1 MYLSK
6 LELHGFKS
14 FADRT
19 VVDFS
24 DGVTVVVG
32 PNGCGKSNIVDAVRW
47 VIGEQRARILRSD
60 KMDSVIFNGTSK
72 RRSLGMA
79 EVLLTVENT
88 RGVLPTEYSE
98 VTIGRRLFR
107 SGESEYLLN
116 GVNCRLK
123 DITDLFMDTGMGA
136 GAYSVIELKMIEE
149 ILSDNAQDRRHLFE
163 EAAGITKYKIRR
175 GQTLRKL
182 KSTQGDLNRVRDLT
196 EELDKQVR
204 SLERQAQKA
213 SRFKRYEE
221 RLHQLD
227 LMLASL
233 EYQKLSSDAQSVKKE
248 IVLFSDSAAGFSTKL
263 SAEEASH
270 ESLRT
275 DHISR
280 EKLVLEAQTKLAE
293 HMESLRTSESDL
305 RLGTERLTTISRDLT
320 RLEEER
326 TAAVGQKKH
335 LKELL
340 ERSES
345 EQTDVLPAAEK
356 AESELTNAKR
366 IKDEAQ
372 LTQQKHQVMLH
383 NLRLEERG
391 AVSSKMEEQ
400 RLIDRL
406 SSRVEIVTTDI
417 ADTEAAL
424 AAFDASSSDI
434 SSRKS
439 ASESELKEAAKQH
452 EKATTKLSTAVEER
466 KQIELDL
473 QGSQISLR
481 AAERAHDA
489 AAAEV
494 SLLQGLLSSFDD
506 FDEPVQFLATESNWS
521 SADLTTVA
529 DLISCDNDLQVAVN
543 AALGDYASCI
553 VVKTADEA
561 RRAVQSLRSS
571 EKGQATF
578 LVMERLKKAV
588 EQFPAAEYTRL
599 ASLVRSSE
607 SEYEALVD
615 LLFSGCYLVDSL
627 DGLSGELPGR
637 MITRTGEWVDP
648 SGYLHAGSETRGES
662 ASSSRMGRR
671 EKLDAAEATLS
682 EAQVQLQNAEAA
694 HSALSDKLVAL
705 PVDSLRQKLGA
716 ATAALTEAEKHASR
730 VAYESE
736 VAGGRRTETLA
747 RILTL
752 SDNRKDAEE
761 KLAAAGSAVKSL
773 TVKVADLQNK
783 RADAEA
789 AFSGIEEASR
799 EAFSLFNEANITAV
813 QTRNRLDNLKREI
826 ARTQEEITAIE
837 TRAARRVEAIE
848 EFIAQR
854 GILEIRCSE
863 LQVSIRTMQD
873 ARSDLDK
880 AVSAAKESL
889 METKVAIS
897 ELEARL
903 REIRRD
909 RESAMKSESDRAV
922 RQAEIETRL
931 EDLLAGFEEDYQID
945 LATHE
950 VEIEEG
956 FDRATAKEE
965 VQTLR
970 NRIRHLGPVN
980 ALALDSFEEEKERLR
995 FMKEQLDDL
1004 EKAESTLM
1012 ATIEEINTT
1021 ASRRFDETFEAI
1033 RGNFQKLFVELFGEE
1048 ASADIQLENKA
1059 DPLESD
1065 ILIMAKPRGKKPS
1078 VLAQLSGGEKT
1089 LTAIAM
1095 LFAIYLV
1102 KPSPFCIL
1110 DEVDAPLDD
1119 ANVDRFM
1126 HLIRTFSESTQFI
1139 VVTHNKRTME
1149 AADRLYGITMQEQGI
1164 SKLVGVRF
1172 EEELEGDLME
1182 AGDVL
1187 DQN

>member
-72 RRSLGMA
+72 RRSLGMS

-149 ILSDNAQDRRHLFE
+149 ILSDNAHDRRHLFE

-182 KSTQGDLNRVRDLT
+182 KSTQGDLDRVRDLT
-196 EELDKQVR
+196 EELDKRVR
-204 SLERQAQKA
+204 SLERQAKKA

-221 RLHQLD
+221 RLHALD
-227 LMLASL
+227 LMLAAL
-233 EYQKLSSDAQSVKKE
+233 EYQQLSVDAENIKKE
-248 IVLFSDSAAGFSTKL
+248 IVQYSDSAAGHSAKL

-270 ESLRT
+270 ETLRT
-275 DHISR
+275 DHVSR
-280 EKLVLEAQTKLAE
+280 EKLVVEAQTKLAD
-293 HMESLRTSESDL
+293 HMESLRAAESDL

-326 TAAVGQKKH
+326 KSAVSQKK
-335 LKELL
+335 LLVELL
-340 ERSES
+340 DRNEK
-345 EQTDVLPAAEK
+345 EQADVLPAAEK
-356 AESELTNAKR
+356 AEGELTDAKR
-366 IKDEAQ
+366 IRDEAQ

-383 NLRLEERG
+383 NLRLEERT
-391 AVSSKMEEQ
+391 AVSSKTEEQ

-406 SSRVEIVTTDI
+406 SSRVELITTDM
-417 ADTEAAL
+417 ADTEASLEAL
-424 AAFDASSSDI
+424 TMSSSDI
-434 SSRKS
+434 DIRSK
-439 ASESELKEAAKQH
+439 AAESHLK
-452 EKATTKLSTAVEER
+452 KATINHDKAQNGLNDAIEEKKDLDAKLESSLT
-466 KQIELDL
+466 ELR
-473 QGSQISLR
+473 G
-481 AAERAHDA
+481 AERTHDA
-489 AAAEV
+489 ASAEV

-506 FDEPVQFLATESNWS
+506 FDEPVQFLAGESDWTKG
-521 SADLTTVA
+521 DLVTVA
-529 DLISCDNDLQVAVN
+529 DVISCEDDLKIAVD

-553 VVKTADEA
+553 VVHTAEEA
-561 RRAVQSLRSS
+561 RRAIQHLRAS

-578 LVMERLKKAV
+578 LVMERLKKAN
-588 EQFPAAEYTRL
+588 EQYPAAEYTRL
-599 ASLVRSSE
+599 ASLVRTTGK
-607 SEYEALVD
+607 EYEALVD

-627 DGLSGELPGR
+627 EKLEGELPGR
-637 MITRTGEWVDP
+637 MLTRAGEWLDP
-648 SGYLHAGSETRGES
+648 SGYLHAGSATRKAS
-662 ASSSRMGRR
+662 VSSSRIGRR
-671 EKLDAAEATLS
+671 EQLDLAETTL
-682 EAQVQLQNAEAA
+682 ADTAVRLKKAEKTHGDLAKRIG
-694 HSALSDKLVAL
+694 SLEI
-705 PVDSLRQKLGA
+705 DSLRQALSA
-716 ATAALTEAEKHASR
+716 ASATLTEAEKETSR
-730 VAYESE
+730 IAYETE
-736 VAGGRRTETLA
+736 VAGGRRTETVDRINNLTANREEAEINLA
-747 RILTL
+747 
-752 SDNRKDAEE
+752 SAE
-761 KLAAAGSAVKSL
+761 SAVKAL

-789 AFSGIEEASR
+789 AFEGIEEASR

-826 ARTQEEITAIE
+826 ARTGEEI
-837 TRAARRVEAIE
+837 EAIE
-848 EFIAQR
+848 KRTGQRENAIELFIEQR
-854 GILEIRCSE
+854 GTLEAKCSD
-863 LQVSIRTMQD
+863 LQVSIRSKQD
-873 ARSDLDK
+873 GRIDLDK
-880 AVSAAKESL
+880 DVSVAKESL
-889 METKVAIS
+889 METKVSIS
-897 ELEARL
+897 ELESRL

-931 EDLLAGFEEDYQID
+931 EDLITGFTEDYEID
-945 LATHE
+945 LTTHKI
-950 VEIEEG
+950 EIEEG
-956 FDRATAKEE
+956 FDRKEAKEE
-965 VQTLR
+965 VQQLR

-980 ALALDSFEEEKERLR
+980 ALALDSFEEEKERLH
-995 FMKEQLDDL
+995 FMKEQLEDL

-1012 ATIEEINTT
+1012 TTIDEINTT
-1021 ASRRFDETFEAI
+1021 ASRRFDETFLAI
-1033 RGNFQKLFVELFGEE
+1033 RENFQKLFAELFGEE
-1048 ASADIQLENKA
+1048 ASADILLADES

-1065 ILIMAKPRGKKPS
+1065 IMIMAKPRGKKPS

-1126 HLIRTFSESTQFI
+1126 HLIRTFSDSTQFI

-1149 AADRLYGITMQEQGI
+1149 AADRLYGITMQEQGV
-1164 SKLVGVRF
+1164 SKLVGVKF
-1172 EEELEGDLME
+1172 DEQEETKDDLEQV
-1182 AGDVL
+1182 A
-1187 DQN
+1187 